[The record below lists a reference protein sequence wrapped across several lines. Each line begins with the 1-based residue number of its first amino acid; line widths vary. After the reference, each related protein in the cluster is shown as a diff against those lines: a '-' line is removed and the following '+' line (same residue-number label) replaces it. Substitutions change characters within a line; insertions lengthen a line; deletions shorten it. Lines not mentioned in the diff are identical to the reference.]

1 MVRRMIST
9 EVTDTDKFL
18 ELPASTQNLYYYMI
32 CHADDDG
39 FLGNPKTIVRSIGAK
54 IDDLNNLIEQDY
66 LINFEDGVVVIKDWL
81 RHNKIRKD
89 RYQPTVYQDDFK
101 KIELNEIQSYQLVT
115 SFNSKKEN
123 GLQETNLK
131 NKDGLQEQGS
141 KNESSVTQVKL
152 SKVKLSKDNNILSD
166 SKSNADHPQKNK
178 SKNQEIEK
186 EFETLWKHYPKKAG
200 KPQALSHYKA
210 WRKKSTKNTYD
221 VMRDKLKN
229 YLEYLKIKN
238 ISPEYTLNGSTW
250 FNGRFDDELD
260 MTKPVSK
267 RSYNQKT
274 VRSSNV
280 DWDKKQE
287 AAAKA
292 TTPVMSDEEMNAIF
306 QGSGGG
312 Q

>member
-66 LINFEDGVVVIKDWL
+66 LIDFEDGTIVIKDWL

-89 RYQPTVYQDDFK
+89 RYQPTAYQNDFK
-101 KIELNEIQSYQLVT
+101 KLELNEIQSYQLVT
-115 SFNSKKEN
+115 SFNSKNGN
-123 GLQETNLK
+123 GLQEPDLK
-131 NKDGLQEQGS
+131 NKDGLQEPQSENQSG
-141 KNESSVTQVKL
+141 VTQVKL
-152 SKVKLSKDNNILSD
+152 SKVKLSKDNNISSD
-166 SKSNADHPQKNK
+166 SKSNSDHISKNK
-178 SKNQEIEK
+178 TKNQEIEK

-200 KPQALSHYKA
+200 KSKALSHYKA

-221 VMRDKLKN
+221 VMRANLKN

-260 MTKPVSK
+260 MSKPVAN
-267 RSYNQKT
+267 NQKPVKQST
-274 VRSSNV
+274 DWSS
-280 DWDKKQE
+280 KKQTVQAQSNAPDMTE
-287 AAAKA
+287 
-292 TTPVMSDEEMNAIF
+292 EEMNRIF
-306 QGSGGG
+306 KEFAGNK
-312 Q
+312 

>member
-123 GLQETNLK
+123 GLQE
-131 NKDGLQEQGS
+131 QVS
-141 KNESSVTQVKL
+141 KNESSVTQDKL
-152 SKVKLSKDNNILSD
+152 SKVKLSKDNNISSD
-166 SKSNADHPQKNK
+166 SKTNADHPQKNK

-200 KPQALSHYKA
+200 KPQALSHYKT

-221 VMRDKLKN
+221 VMREKLKN
-229 YLEYLKIKN
+229 YLEYLKIKQ
-238 ISPEYTLNGSTW
+238 IPLEYTLNGSTW
-250 FNGRFDDELD
+250 FNGRYNDELD
-260 MTKPVSK
+260 MSKPVAK
-267 RSYNQKT
+267 PNYNQKT
-274 VRSSNV
+274 VKSSSV

-287 AAAKA
+287 AAKA

-306 QGSGGG
+306 QGSGG